1 MYQFRCPLVYIYPK
15 EGTMYNILYLQE
27 LMRNQEVFPQ
37 GYLISRQS
45 QKLSEFGN
53 NHYAVCIYIYKY
65 VYNIYIYIYMI
76 YYPSPRSNHTHIH
89 PLPSNTISAL
99 IPGIR
104 EPSPASLVGAQG
116 ARSPGGQCQIINSKG
131 ALVRI
136 RNT

>member
-53 NHYAVCIYIYKY
+53 NHYAVYIYINMY
-65 VYNIYIYIYMI
+65 IIYIYMI
-76 YYPSPRSNHTHIH
+76 YYPSPRSNDTHIH
-89 PLPSNTISAL
+89 PLSSNTISAL

-104 EPSPASLVGAQG
+104 GPSPASLVGAQG